1 MRYRLV
7 GLPHYCGTLPG
18 LTALWGAGEV
28 RELPDESAA
37 YLLATFPGAIE
48 AVSDVV
54 APAMSAPP
62 VDRMVR
68 PSRKG

>member
-28 RELPDESAA
+28 RERPDESAA
-37 YLLATFPGAIE
+37 YLLATFPGSIE

-68 PSRKG
+68 NPRKG